1 MVFPPIGYGFYSP
14 ELISLWD
21 MLYKFVHIFRAAIE
35 ELQDIRMAFIILKEP
50 KQLTQDL
57 DSRLRAN
64 LDFVS
69 KLSKSIAL
77 EATNHLAGDLVADL
91 DSKISSLGIDEID
104 AKLDSIQVMLRK
116 ELEDR
121 KFFYVPP
128 ERASYY
134 NNKDVCGIAVAEMFP
149 DAVAD
154 AIETGNCYALH
165 RPTACVFHLMRVIP
179 YGMAAL
185 AKNLK
190 VKYSQPIECLEW
202 GSIIQPIEKAVS
214 KLQQLSRSP
223 KKLRDQQY
231 YAEIVQHLYFCKD
244 AWRNHV
250 SHAREPYDMPQAKS
264 VMDHVTLVM
273 QLVADRLKKPFKLR
287 R

>member
-1 MVFPPIGYGFYSP
+1 
-14 ELISLWD
+14 
-21 MLYKFVHIFRAAIE
+21 MLYTYVHLFRAAIE
-35 ELQDIRMAFIILKEP
+35 ELQDIRMAFVILEKKELNP
-50 KQLTQDL
+50 EL
-57 DSRLRAN
+57 DTRLRAN

-69 KLSKSIAL
+69 KLGHAITL
-77 EATNHLAGDLVADL
+77 EATKHLADDLVADL
-91 DSKISSLGIDEID
+91 DSKTTRLNIDEID
-104 AKLDSIQVMLRK
+104 AKLDSVQVMLRK
-116 ELEDR
+116 ELKER

-128 ERASYY
+128 ERVTYY
-134 NNKDVCGIAVAEMFP
+134 NNKDVCGIAVAETFP

-154 AIETGNCYALH
+154 AIEAGNCYALK
-165 RPTACVFHLMRVIP
+165 RPTACVFHLMRVVP

-185 AKNLK
+185 AKMLK
-190 VKYSQPIECLEW
+190 VKYSQPIQCLEW

-273 QLVADRLKKPFKLR
+273 QLVSDRLKKPFKLR